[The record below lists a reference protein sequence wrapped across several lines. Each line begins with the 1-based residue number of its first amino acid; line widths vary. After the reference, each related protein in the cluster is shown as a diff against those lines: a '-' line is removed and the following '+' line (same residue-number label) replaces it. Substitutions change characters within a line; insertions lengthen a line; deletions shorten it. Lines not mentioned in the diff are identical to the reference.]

1 MNDDICRLYTEG
13 YTMRHISEMLGTN
26 HHYVKRVLV
35 KNNIEITPRP
45 TKKPYSEERRRNLSK
60 KRKRR
65 RVHRKNVETSR
76 ETLIK
81 NMVNHLK
88 YDVTEEWIDGFENLD
103 KMKYL
108 NHSLSRKRDYEGF
121 DTEMYMA
128 YIEKF
133 YNDEKFNFLFD
144 KWIATGD
151 KYIKPSLDHIVP
163 KSKGGALSLDNL
175 RFISWFENKAKG
187 DILLDDWLKMKDN
200 IQMYL

>member
-1 MNDDICRLYTEG
+1 M
-13 YTMRHISEMLGTN
+13 
-26 HHYVKRVLV
+26 
-35 KNNIEITPRP
+35 
-45 TKKPYSEERRRNLSK
+45 
-60 KRKRR
+60 
-65 RVHRKNVETSR
+65 
-76 ETLIK
+76 
-81 NMVNHLK
+81 K

-103 KMKYL
+103 KLKYL

-144 KWIATGD
+144 KWLETGD